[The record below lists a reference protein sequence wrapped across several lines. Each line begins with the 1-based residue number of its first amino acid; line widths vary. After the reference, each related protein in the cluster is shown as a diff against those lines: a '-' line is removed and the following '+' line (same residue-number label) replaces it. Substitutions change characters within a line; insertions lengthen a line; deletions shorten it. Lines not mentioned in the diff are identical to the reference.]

1 MKDRRVRVGL
11 VLMSVLFLA
20 GCSARGLL
28 PADESVDI
36 GLEAP
41 QIEFESLFSMRIGQ
55 SQADGLRLRP
65 VLADGALY
73 AASVDGRVVAL
84 DPVSG
89 ETRWAQDLDVRV
101 AGALGAGDGLL
112 ALGTASGEV
121 IALERDGGAVRWRQ
135 SLSSEVLAPPAVGQA
150 SVVVRTADGHV
161 FALDAANGEQRWL
174 YSRNVPA
181 LTLRG
186 HSSPVLVNDGVVAGF
201 DNGRLSA
208 LDLATGSA
216 AWEST
221 VAVPEGR
228 TDLARM
234 VDIDADPLVDR
245 GDLFAGAYQGRVA
258 GVALGSGE
266 VAWARELSV
275 TGGLAVDDE
284 RLYVTDAQG
293 RVWALDRRNGASVWR
308 AEKLRGLRL
317 AAPSVAGEYLLVA
330 ASDGSINALD
340 RRNGELVGRRTVGSA
355 GITVKPLVADGRVY
369 LQDLAGRLHAI
380 GINDKDD

>member
-1 MKDRRVRVGL
+1 MKDRRFRAGL
-11 VLMSVLFLA
+11 VLLSVLFIA
-20 GCSARGLL
+20 GCSTRGLL
-28 PADESVDI
+28 PADGPTDI
-36 GLEAP
+36 AVEAP
-41 QIEFESLFSMRIGQ
+41 QIEFQSLWSTRIGQ
-55 SQADGLRLRP
+55 SQEDGLRLRP
-65 VLADGALY
+65 VMIDGMLY

-84 DPVSG
+84 DAVSG
-89 ETRWAQDLDVRV
+89 ETIWAQDLDVRV
-101 AGALGAGDGLL
+101 AGALGADERIL

-121 IALERDGGAVRWRQ
+121 IALERDGGAVRWRRT
-135 SLSSEVLAPPAVGQA
+135 LSSEVLAPPAVGQA

-161 FALDAANGEQRWL
+161 FALDAASGEQRWL

-186 HSSPVLVNDGVVAGF
+186 HSSPVLVSDGVVAGF

-245 GDLFAGAYQGRVA
+245 GDLFAGAYQGRVV

-266 VAWARELSV
+266 VAWAREMSV

-284 RLYVTDAQG
+284 RLYATDAQG
-293 RVWALDRRNGASVWR
+293 HVWALDRRNGASVWR
-308 AEKLRGLRL
+308 AQPLSGLRL
-317 AAPSVAGEYLLVA
+317 SAPRLAAGYLLVA
-330 ASDGSINALD
+330 ASDGSINGLD
-340 RRNGELVGRRTVGSA
+340 RRDGALVGRRTVGGSA
-355 GITVKPLVADGRVY
+355 ITAAPLVADGRVY
-369 LQDLAGRLHAI
+369 LQDLAGRLHAF